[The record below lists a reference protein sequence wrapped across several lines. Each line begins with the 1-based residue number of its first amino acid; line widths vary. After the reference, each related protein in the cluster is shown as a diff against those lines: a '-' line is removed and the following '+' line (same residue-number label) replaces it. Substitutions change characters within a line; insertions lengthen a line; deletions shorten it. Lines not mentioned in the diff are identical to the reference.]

1 MVPIQDQGRWPSF
14 FMSKAYHYNGGEN
27 MQFPVIKAEGYSMV
41 HAAELIP
48 KFSAIGREFVHNN
61 GVPVFMEDVIGGL
74 RSFDQVVAYPPNQ
87 VYIGELKPEVLRSI
101 QMPWYNNLDE
111 EADRFGT
118 FGEIMPI
125 EEFIGLLKISDVF
138 DLVRLEK
145 KFTAEI
151 KKVLAKH
158 PLFSE
163 QLIAKLKEGEEVDSL
178 HYHINQQEALPL
190 EINGTLVGCVKRG
203 HEFDPNLSP
212 AVILENLV
220 TKSSA
225 VLTCLNL
232 LDRNE
237 IDANEIDYV
246 IECSESAAGDITQR
260 GGGNFAKA
268 IAEAIGANNATGSD
282 TRAFCAAPAHA
293 IVEAAAF
300 VRSGIYKNVLVT
312 AGGSVAK
319 LAANAREHVLKGVPV
334 LEDMV
339 AGFAVLVS
347 ENDGINPI
355 IRTDLIGRHTVSTGS
370 SPQSVI
376 TSLVTSPLDA
386 AGYKIKDIDR
396 YSVEM
401 QNPDI
406 TRPAGAGDV
415 PEANYKMIAALGVK
429 REELEQKEV
438 ATFGE
443 KFGLPG
449 WAPTQGHIPSGIPYI
464 GHARQSLL
472 NNEMHRAMIVG
483 KGSLFLAR
491 LTNQFDGISFIL
503 EKNPGEIPQESNVLV
518 SEDEVKKMIASV
530 MRDFAA
536 QLLNDQES

>member
-1 MVPIQDQGRWPSF
+1 
-14 FMSKAYHYNGGEN
+14 
-27 MQFPVIKAEGYSMV
+27 MQFPIIKAEGYTLV
-41 HAAELIP
+41 HAAGLIE
-48 KFSAIGREFVHNN
+48 KYSAIGREYNRNN
-61 GVPVFMEDVIGGL
+61 VTREFLSDLSSKL
-74 RSFDQVVAYPPNQ
+74 RSFEQVVSYPPNQ
-87 VYIGELKPEVLRSI
+87 VYIGELKPEELRMI
-101 QMPWYNNLDE
+101 QMPWYNHPVEN
-111 EADRFGT
+111 ADRWGS
-118 FGEIMPI
+118 FGEMMPY

-138 DLVRLEK
+138 DLIRLEK
-145 KFTAEI
+145 KFNAGI
-151 KKVLAKH
+151 KRQLAKH

-163 QLIAKLKEGEEVDSL
+163 QRIAKLKEGEDEDSI
-178 HYHINQQEALPL
+178 HYLIEQQEALPL
-190 EINGTLVGCVKRG
+190 EVGGMVIGCVKRG

-212 AVILENLV
+212 AIILENLA

-232 LDRNE
+232 LDRNG
-237 IDANEIDYV
+237 IDVNEIDYV

-293 IVEAAAF
+293 IIQGAAL
-300 VRSGIYKNVLVT
+300 VQSGIYKNVLIT
-312 AGGSVAK
+312 SGGSVAK
-319 LAANAREHVLKGVPV
+319 LGMNAREHINKGVPV
-334 LEDMV
+334 LEDMIG
-339 AGFAVLVS
+339 GFAVLIG

-355 IRTDLIGRHTVSTGS
+355 IRTDLVGRHTVATGS

-376 TSLVTSPLDA
+376 TSLVTTPLDI

-406 TRPAGAGDV
+406 TKPAGAGDV

-429 REELEQKEV
+429 REEIEQKEV
-438 ATFGE
+438 AGFGE

-464 GHARQSLL
+464 GYARHAFL

-491 LTNQFDGISFIL
+491 LTNQFDGVSFIL
-503 EKNPGEIPQESNVLV
+503 EKNPGVVSHETKNVT

>member
-1 MVPIQDQGRWPSF
+1 
-14 FMSKAYHYNGGEN
+14 
-27 MQFPVIKAEGYSMV
+27 MQFPVIKAEGYTLI

-48 KFSAIGREFVHNN
+48 KFSAVGRESMRNN
-61 GVPVFMEDVIGGL
+61 VTMAFMSDITSGL
-74 RSFDQVVAYPPNQ
+74 RSFDQVVRYPPNQ
-87 VYIGELKPEVLRSI
+87 VYIGELKPEALRSI
-101 QMPWYNNLDE
+101 EIPWYKSPLE
-111 EADRFGT
+111 KADRFGT
-118 FGEIMPI
+118 FGEIMPYK
-125 EEFIGLLKISDVF
+125 EFIGLLKIADVF

-145 KFTAEI
+145 KFTTDI
-151 KKVLAKH
+151 KKHLAKH

-163 QLIAKLKEGEEVDSL
+163 QRIAKLKEGEEEESL
-178 HYHINQQEALPL
+178 LYLIEQQEALPL
-190 EINGTLVGCVKRG
+190 EVSGKLVGCVKRG

-212 AVILENLV
+212 AVILENLA

-232 LDRNE
+232 LDRNG
-237 IDANEIDYV
+237 IDPDEIDYV

-293 IVEAAAF
+293 IVEAAAL
-300 VRSGIYKNVLVT
+300 VSAGIYNNVLVT

-319 LAANAREHVLKGVPV
+319 LGVNAREHMLKGVPV

-339 AGFAVLVS
+339 AGFAVLIG
-347 ENDGINPI
+347 ENDGVNPI
-355 IRTDLIGRHTVSTGS
+355 IRTDLIGRHTVATGS
-370 SPQSVI
+370 SPQAVI
-376 TSLVTSPLDA
+376 TSLVTTPLDK

-406 TRPAGAGDV
+406 TRPVGAGDV
-415 PEANYKMIAALGVK
+415 PEANYKMIAALGVR

-438 ATFGE
+438 ASFGE

-464 GHARQSLL
+464 GHARVAFL
-472 NNEMHRAMIVG
+472 NNEIHRAMIVG
-483 KGSLFLAR
+483 KGSLFLGR
-491 LTNQFDGISFIL
+491 LTNQFDGISLIL
-503 EKNPGEIPQESNVLV
+503 ENNPGEISQEASKMI
-518 SEDEVKKMIASV
+518 SEEEVKKMIATV

-536 QLLNDQES
+536 QLLKEQES